1 MSQLKKKKKTQ
12 GKIKFQQKIEGVK
25 KNQVAILEL
34 KNIITSSVDGSNSKM
49 EWMEEIKIE
58 FKD

>member
-1 MSQLKKKKKTQ
+1 MSQLKKKKTQ